1 VTRAAAV
8 LRLQEADD
16 TLASLSSEIKAL
28 QSLLRGEPELDSRRS
43 RARDAGAARDDVAG
57 RLAGAEQQLAS
68 LEKRVASLDRRLYD
82 GSVRNPAELMEMQ
95 RELEVLRGQRGDV
108 EEQVLE
114 LIESA
119 EGAEAEAAAA
129 DAAVTDLE
137 ASRTREDAPRK
148 ARLRELQAHVADA
161 RTARESALAALSPT
175 EQALYARVAAHHHPA
190 VVSIKGDACGGCHLP
205 LSNEERREVRAGDRI
220 VQCSNCDR
228 ILVP

>member
-1 VTRAAAV
+1 MTRAAAV

-43 RARDAGAARDDVAG
+43 RAADARTAREDVAG

-68 LEKRVASLDRRLYD
+68 LDKRVAGLDRRLYD

-95 RELEVLRGQRGDV
+95 RELEVLRGQRGEA
-108 EEQVLE
+108 EERVLE
-114 LIESA
+114 LFDSA
-119 EGAEAEAAAA
+119 DRAQADAVAA
-129 DAAVTDLE
+129 DATLAELE
-137 ASRTREDAPRK
+137 ASRTRDDAPRK
-148 ARLRELQAHVADA
+148 ARLAELQARVADA
-161 RTARESALAALSPT
+161 QAAREAALSALSPT